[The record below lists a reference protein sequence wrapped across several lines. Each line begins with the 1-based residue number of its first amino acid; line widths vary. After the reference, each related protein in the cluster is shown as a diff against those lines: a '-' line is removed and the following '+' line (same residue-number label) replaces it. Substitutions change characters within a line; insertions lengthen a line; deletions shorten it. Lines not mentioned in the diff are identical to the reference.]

1 MPQLLFLVFGLVAVF
16 VGGLLEFYGGPEVH
30 GGANWFMMVFGAVCI
45 LGGLGTIPHDKP
57 QPAPAPKKQPERKAE
72 TPAEIAEREE
82 REWRTNPKSKAPVR
96 CATQFMEYL
105 RRGEPQKAREFL
117 DAMNDDFYNAAK
129 IGAKIIREHEERF

>member
-1 MPQLLFLVFGLVAVF
+1 MQLLFLVFGLVAVF

-30 GGANWFMMVFGAVCI
+30 GGANWFMMIFGVVCI

-57 QPAPAPKKQPERKAE
+57 QPAPTQNKPPERKAE

-82 REWRTNPKSKAPVR
+82 REWRTDPKSRSPLR
-96 CATQFMEYL
+96 CAAQFRAYVE
-105 RRGEPQKAREFL
+105 RGEPQKAEEFL
-117 DAMNDDFYNAAK
+117 SAMSKEFYNAVK